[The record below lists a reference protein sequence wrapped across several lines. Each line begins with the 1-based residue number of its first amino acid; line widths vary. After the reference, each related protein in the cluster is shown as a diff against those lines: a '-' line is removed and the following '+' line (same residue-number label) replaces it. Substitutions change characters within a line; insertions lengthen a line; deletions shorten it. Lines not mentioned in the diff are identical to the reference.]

1 MMKVVGEYAW
11 QRGWDARL
19 TAILVCLTFPPAP
32 LSTDPTPAP
41 LPTDRQA
48 INTLQKNCRDHN
60 PMIRGLALRSMCQLR
75 VENLV
80 EYALQPLQD
89 GLRDKSPYVRKT
101 AVMGCVK
108 LFYTQASVIYECNI
122 PDTLYVL
129 LL

>member
-1 MMKVVGEYAW
+1 MVQWIPSLLHCGWRHHSSAW
-11 QRGWDARL
+11 CHAMETL
-19 TAILVCLTFPPAP
+19 THCRVHSHTHAHTTV
-32 LSTDPTPAP
+32 
-41 LPTDRQA
+41 QA

-108 LFYTQASVIYECNI
+108 LFYTQQVIRRCRF
-122 PDTLYVL
+122 LMCHG
-129 LL
+129 